1 MSIILQITNPET
13 GKLQVFPTWT
23 NNLEKEPVKPN
34 EIKKVI
40 EKIEYKTKQK
50 INKQIEVRS
59 YVIKRK
65 VTKDYLERQQKLKPF
80 GIG

>member
-1 MSIILQITNPET
+1 MSIILQFTNAET
-13 GKLQVFPTWT
+13 GKLQVFPAWT
-23 NNLEKEPVKPN
+23 NNLEKEPVKPT

-65 VTKDYLERQQKLKPF
+65 VTKDYLDR
-80 GIG
+80 

>member
-1 MSIILQITNPET
+1 MSIILQIANPET
-13 GKLQVFPTWT
+13 GKLQVFPPWT
-23 NNLEKEPVKPN
+23 NNLEKDPVKPN

-50 INKQIEVRS
+50 IIKQIEVRS